1 MRSLVVGGGIILG
14 LAGVGMLS
22 PITKLP
28 LGLNTISAWLLTDV
42 HPVNV
47 ESRLVW
53 ASLTVR
59 NFAEIIQHPLGSFR
73 VPYLYDVARPAKK
86 KF

>member
-14 LAGVGMLS
+14 LGGLGMLS
-22 PITKLP
+22 PFTKLP
-28 LGLNTISAWLLTDV
+28 LGLSKISAWLLTDV

-53 ASLTVR
+53 GSLIVR
-59 NFAEIIQHPLGSFR
+59 SFAEIIQHPLGSFG
-73 VPYLYDVARPAKK
+73 VP
-86 KF
+86 